1 MRFDDSVV
9 LITGAGHGLGA
20 AFARCIAG
28 AGSKDASS
36 STTATVSNTKWFT
49 TPGVE

>member
-9 LITGAGHGLGA
+9 LITGAGRDLGA

-36 STTATVSNTKWFT
+36 STTATVSNTKWFA
-49 TPGVE
+49 TPGGE